1 MVVGKGEEGSNGG
14 CTSYIPRDTGT
25 GSDSDIL
32 TPILHVAKLLR
43 LFSLSLSTTSHRLYS
58 ASHIAS
64 YYILSTIYVAC

>member
-1 MVVGKGEEGSNGG
+1 MVAVHH
-14 CTSYIPRDTGT
+14 IFHRDTGTGTGT

-64 YYILSTIYVAC
+64 SYILSTIYVAC